1 MHSDDATTATAPAT
15 SDSQPNSKRSNTYAS
30 LANSNLS
37 TQAQAQLDLAPLLEE
52 VGLAKKGEAIAKTL
66 ATQHRTWGNA
76 VNGLHDWMRADF
88 EGWNMRMDA
97 LKISV
102 GDMAKLKRALEKRCR
117 VPPSRC
123 AATVVC
129 GDVKLK
135 LTLTPKFMEKPLSD
149 ALLAP
154 FLKAYSKK
162 AALAAPATVD
172 DVATVKVDGELIDD
186 YSAPVQK
193 LVAREEAGVTI
204 VLKEQLAEREKAMEQ
219 AVADGVVTIQ

>member
-1 MHSDDATTATAPAT
+1 
-15 SDSQPNSKRSNTYAS
+15 
-30 LANSNLS
+30 
-37 TQAQAQLDLAPLLEE
+37 
-52 VGLAKKGEAIAKTL
+52 
-66 ATQHRTWGNA
+66 
-76 VNGLHDWMRADF
+76 MRADF

-123 AATVVC
+123 SATVVC

-193 LVAREEAGVTI
+193 LVAREEAGVSI